1 MSNELANISPET
13 MEALVVGGDLKRLSP
28 AQRLEVYSARCAAAG
43 IDPRTQP
50 FQYLELKGKLTL
62 YATKAATDQIISA
75 RRLTVEVVDRV
86 VHADLG
92 LAEARVRVSF
102 PDGRHV
108 EDVAAV
114 SINGLKGED
123 LANALMKVVTKAKR
137 RTVLSACGLGM
148 LDELETETI
157 PGAAR
162 VDVSA
167 MHAQGNA
174 APAPERKAIAPV
186 SSVASKTQVQRIG
199 DLWSDIY
206 GDMRLTANQEKAR
219 AHMKRHIGVD
229 TRHQLN
235 ATTAA
240 RYIDMLEEESAEMEA
255 EVDKYVDDA
264 MTPPSFGAG
273 ED

>member
-1 MSNELANISPET
+1 MSNELATISPET

-28 AQRLEVYSARCAAAG
+28 VQRLEVYSARCAAAG

-162 VDVSA
+162 VDVAA
-167 MHAQGNA
+167 MHEANPQ
-174 APAPERKAIAPV
+174 PLERKAIDLVAG
-186 SSVASKTQVQRIG
+186 ASKAQLHRIG
-199 DLWSDIY
+199 EIW
-206 GDMRLTANQEKAR
+206 GDMFGDMKLTANQNKAR
-219 AHMKRHIGVD
+219 DHMKRHIGVD
-229 TRHQLN
+229 TRHALN
-235 ATTAA
+235 SKTAA
-240 RYIDMLEEESAEMEA
+240 QYLDILEVENAQVEA
-255 EVDKYVDDA
+255 EVDMFIDEA
-264 MTPPSFGAG
+264 MTPPMFGVG
-273 ED
+273 EE

>member
-157 PGAAR
+157 PGASR
-162 VDVSA
+162 VDVNA
-167 MHAQGNA
+167 LHAL
-174 APAPERKAIAPV
+174 APV
-186 SSVASKTQVQRIG
+186 SQVPERLKPSAKQLGKIAALWREVFGDVMKDETAAHSARKHMASVTGMTS
-199 DLWSDIY
+199 
-206 GDMRLTANQEKAR
+206 
-219 AHMKRHIGVD
+219 RHD
-229 TRHQLN
+229 LN
-235 ATTAA
+235 ADEASML
-240 RYIDMLEEESAEMEA
+240 IDALVKLQQRREEQIEQAIDEA
-255 EVDKYVDDA
+255 LDDERWD
-264 MTPPSFGAG
+264 P
-273 ED
+273 ERE

>member
-1 MSNELANISPET
+1 MSNELATISPET

-28 AQRLEVYSARCAAAG
+28 VQRLEVYSARCAAAG

-162 VDVSA
+162 VDVAA
-167 MHAQGNA
+167 MHEAPIERA
-174 APAPERKAIAPV
+174 AIG
-186 SSVASKTQVQRIG
+186 SVAGASKAQMQRIG
-199 DLWSDIY
+199 EIWGDMY
-206 GDMRLTANQEKAR
+206 GDMKLTANQNKAR
-219 AHMKRHIGVD
+219 DHMKRHVGVD
-229 TRHQLN
+229 TRHALN
-235 ATTAA
+235 TKTAA
-240 RYIDMLEEESAEMEA
+240 QYLDILEVENAAVEADVDMFIDE
-255 EVDKYVDDA
+255 A
-264 MTPPSFGAG
+264 MTPPMFGVG
-273 ED
+273 EE